1 MMPMDDKG
9 YLMADMESHYID
21 TWDAILEELFLMRK
35 NCE

>member
-21 TWDAILEELFLMRK
+21 TWDAMEELFLMRK